1 MKTKII
7 LLVLFC
13 TYIFSFPDLFAQ
25 SDIESARTSVV
36 KVKTQY
42 SVKNKAGK
50 IEKKAGTATGFC
62 WQQSLHVVTALHAVA
77 GVDEIKIIRN
87 DGKTTT
93 AKIISVLLEAD
104 LALWRLDADLGLKPL
119 ALADVNPNA
128 GKSYT
133 IWGFPHAV
141 YKILDTEVRLSR
153 SLEASP
159 VLNDIIHGDDL
170 KYQLEKQKYPSTNAK
185 ILKIGSTI
193 QPGQSGAPLLTS
205 DGKVI
210 GVADGGLRGGAALLN
225 WGMPAAYYV
234 PKLHN
239 SQDLI
244 PRTVSLQSS
253 LYSSSSTTIDEDA
266 TDEEVFMAIQQEA
279 QANTVS
285 MGGQSI
291 TKTWTASYN
300 DIIGTMSEEDKADI
314 NAIMKAFDLD
324 MRDTWYDIYEDFGTG
339 ATISIPYGEYFAVQN
354 GWYYT
359 CNADASICYYVLPF
373 DAHTYQNA
381 KDQAIALF
389 NKTFPSNLWIN
400 DPESEDDFYED
411 DENYEASLTLDR
423 NAADGSGFKLQYTVD
438 IIGQDMLFAYIIYNS
453 NNLQYDGFVKQF
465 FHFSLA
471 MEMRDFAFD
480 Y

>member
-13 TYIFSFPDLFAQ
+13 TYIFPFPDLFAQ

-62 WQQSLHVVTALHAVA
+62 WQQSMHVVTALHSVA

-104 LALWRLDADLGLKPL
+104 LALLRLDADLGLKPL
-119 ALADVNPNA
+119 ALADVSPNA

-170 KYQLEKQKYPSTNAK
+170 KYQLEKQKYPSTNAR
-185 ILKIGSTI
+185 ILKIASPI

-210 GVADGGLRGGAALLN
+210 GVADGGLRGGTALLN

-253 LYSSSSTTIDEDA
+253 LYSSSTTIVEDA
-266 TDEEVFMAIQQEA
+266 TEEEVFMAIQQEA
-279 QANTVS
+279 ESNTVS
-285 MGGQSI
+285 MGEHSI

-300 DIIGTMSEEDKADI
+300 DIIGTMAEEDKAVI
-314 NAIMKAFDLD
+314 NAIMTEFNLD

-373 DAHTYQNA
+373 DAQTYQNA
-381 KDQAIALF
+381 KDQAVGLF
-389 NKTFPSNLWIN
+389 DKYFPSNIWVA
-400 DPESEDDFYED
+400 DPESEDAFYED
-411 DENYEASLTLDR
+411 DVNYEASLTFDR

-438 IIGQDMLFAYIIYNS
+438 IIGKDMLFAYIIYNS